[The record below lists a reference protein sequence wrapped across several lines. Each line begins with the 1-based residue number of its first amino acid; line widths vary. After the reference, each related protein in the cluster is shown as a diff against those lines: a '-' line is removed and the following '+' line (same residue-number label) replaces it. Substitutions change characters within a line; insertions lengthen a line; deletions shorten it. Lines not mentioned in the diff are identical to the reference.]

1 MLNQTLLAIALLT
14 GALCVPA
21 WATNTA
27 KIHFEQTVYDFGK
40 TSQVETVTGTF
51 KFKNVGDGVLKIEAP
66 KPSCGCTVASLKPDT
81 LPPGET
87 GELVFTLNLGRS
99 RATMEKI
106 ITVKSN
112 DPKTPEV
119 LLTIK
124 VDYTPLYDI
133 NPIALAPS
141 VPFGGKATNL
151 FVTITRTDGKP
162 LGIQRLEPSKPWVTA
177 QVKVEPG
184 AKADA
189 STARIL
195 IEVQPDGPPRR
206 FNEYVHVY
214 AAGQSNGPVSV
225 IYVYGQVIGDLSL
238 SPEALYWSLTAAAQT
253 PAEPQEA
260 LMVRRLAIRSNNG
273 QAFELKNPKSTV
285 PGIHLELVPKE
296 PGKVYELVAKLSETP
311 GQTLSGNVSFET
323 SVTNQPRIEVPVI
336 VNVFKP

>member
-1 MLNQTLLAIALLT
+1 MT

-87 GELVFTLNLGRS
+87 GELVFALNLGRS

-112 DPKTPEV
+112 DPQTPEV

-214 AAGQSNGPVSV
+214 EWPG
-225 IYVYGQVIGDLSL
+225 IGHLCLRPGHRRSL
-238 SPEALYWSLTAAAQT
+238 SQS
-253 PAEPQEA
+253 
-260 LMVRRLAIRSNNG
+260 G
-273 QAFELKNPKSTV
+273 STV
-285 PGIHLELVPKE
+285 LEPHCRGADAGGTPRGADGAPVGDSLKQRTGI
-296 PGKVYELVAKLSETP
+296 
-311 GQTLSGNVSFET
+311 
-323 SVTNQPRIEVPVI
+323 
-336 VNVFKP
+336 